1 MKKAL
6 IMILAV
12 LVIFVFCV
20 NAAGAKKDP
29 KTIEEKFAYT
39 IGGMI
44 YEYYG
49 TYYDINEKNV
59 DFFVRG
65 VKDKISGKYLYD
77 NETDSLIF
85 SEYSDTVLNKVSKE
99 NLAKAEAFLKDNAKK
114 AGVVC
119 TSSGL
124 QYKVEKEGTGKKPAK
139 DSTVSTFYKLSD
151 MEGNVIQVVDS
162 SNGPVSFGVNQ
173 LVPGVSEGLC
183 LMSEGSVYTFY
194 LHPDLGYGPNGSGQ
208 IEPNQLLVFEFELVA
223 VE

>member
-12 LVIFVFCV
+12 LVIFVSCAK
-20 NAAGAKKDP
+20 AAGAKKDP
-29 KTIEEKFAYT
+29 QTIEEKFAYT

-44 YEYYG
+44 FEYYG
-49 TYYDINEKNV
+49 TYYDINEKNI
-59 DFFVRG
+59 DYFVRG
-65 VKDKISGKYLYD
+65 VKDKLNGKYLYD
-77 NETDSLIF
+77 NATDSKIF
-85 SEYSDTVLNKVSKE
+85 SEYSDSVLNKVSKE
-99 NLAKAEAFLKDNAKK
+99 NLAKAESFLKENAKK
-114 AGVVC
+114 AGVIS
-119 TSSGL
+119 TASGL
-124 QYKVEKEGTGKKPAK
+124 QYKVEKEGSGKKPAM

-151 MEGNVIQVVDS
+151 MDGNVLQVVDS
-162 SNGPVSFGVNQ
+162 SNGPISFGVSQ

-208 IEPNQLLVFEFELVA
+208 IEPNQLLIFEFELVA